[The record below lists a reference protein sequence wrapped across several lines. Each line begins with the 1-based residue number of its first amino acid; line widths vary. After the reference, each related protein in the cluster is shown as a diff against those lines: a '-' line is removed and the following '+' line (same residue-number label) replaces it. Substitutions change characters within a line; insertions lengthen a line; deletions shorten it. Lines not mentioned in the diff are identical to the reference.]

1 MANKKRKL
9 GEILIESGFVSDDQL
24 MNALALQ
31 KKSGKMIGQTL
42 IELGYI
48 SESQLMEAFLKKFSI
63 NYIDCSNL
71 TVKEEHLKLVKMDMA
86 VKKKILPTNVSGN
99 TLFLAMVN
107 PLDYSTIDEV
117 KFLSGRNI
125 TPLLT
130 TESSMM
136 KAIEKNYGYCS
147 MEKIW
152 NPLNEMHLDGD
163 MQFNLDKNLEISPPE
178 EKEETDLKI
187 DELYKIGE
195 EPPIVKLV
203 TLILINAVKSRATD
217 IHIEPRE
224 KYVNVR
230 YRIDGDLTTVLKIS
244 KNLQAA
250 VTSRIKIISTM
261 NITIRRLPQ
270 DGRST
275 VKYEG
280 RMIDLRVST
289 IPSSHGETI
298 VIRILDSAMGLIP
311 LSKLGM
317 PDNIIR
323 DLLEMLNKPQGMLF
337 VTGPT
342 GSGKTTTLYS
352 LLTQLSLESE
362 SVVTIEDPIEYELEN
377 IKQVPVNE
385 KIGFT
390 FAAALRSILRQDPD
404 VIMVGEV
411 RDSDTAQI
419 STKAALTGHL
429 VLSSVHTNDT
439 IATISRLRDLGI
451 EPYLLSSALNGILAQ
466 RLVKKICDKC
476 RVEFEIPAY
485 LYDNYPYLKKLN
497 IAIAY
502 KGKGCE
508 ECGFTGY
515 RGRVGIFE
523 FLRVDSDLRKAIPKY
538 NSDQELCNLA
548 RENGMKT
555 LIEDACEKVENGTTT
570 LKEVL
575 TKIHYYE

>member
-1 MANKKRKL
+1 MNKRKKL
-9 GEILIESGFVSDDQL
+9 GEILIEDSIVSEGQL
-24 MNALALQ
+24 MSALALQ

-48 SESQLMEAFLKKFSI
+48 TEAQLVEAFRKKFSI
-63 NYIDCSNL
+63 SYIDCDG
-71 TVKEEHLKLVKMDMA
+71 VVVPEKFLKLVSMTMA
-86 VKKKILPTNVSGN
+86 VKKKILPTDVSGN

-117 KFLSGRNI
+117 KFLTGKNI

-130 TESSMM
+130 TESSLM

-147 MEKIW
+147 IEKIW
-152 NPLNEMHLDGD
+152 KPLNDIHLDGE
-163 MQFNLDKNLEISPPE
+163 MQFNLDKSIEFHKME
-178 EKEETDLKI
+178 EE
-187 DELYKIGE
+187 DESALRADDLYKIGE

-203 TLILINAVKSRATD
+203 TLILVNAVKSRATD
-217 IHIEPRE
+217 IHIEPHE
-224 KYVNVR
+224 KYVSVR
-230 YRIDGDLTTVLKIS
+230 YRIDGDLSTVLKIS
-244 KNLQAA
+244 KTYQEAM
-250 VTSRIKIISTM
+250 TSRIKIISTM
-261 NITIRRLPQ
+261 NITIRRMPQ

-289 IPSSHGETI
+289 IPSAHGETI
-298 VIRILDSAMGLIP
+298 VIRILDSVKGLIP

-385 KIGFT
+385 KVGFT

-411 RDSDTAQI
+411 RDSETAQI

-451 EPYLLSSALNGILAQ
+451 EPYLISSALNAILAQ
-466 RLVKKICDKC
+466 RLVKKICENC
-476 RVEFEIPAY
+476 RVEFEIPQY
-485 LYDNYPYLKKLN
+485 LFENYPYLKKLK
-497 IAIAY
+497 IGISY

-508 ECGFTGY
+508 ACGFTGY
-515 RGRVGIFE
+515 KGRIGIFE
-523 FLRVDSDLRKAIPKY
+523 FLRVDGNLRRTIPLY
-538 NSDQELCNLA
+538 HSDQDLCIVA

-555 LIEDACEKVENGTTT
+555 LIEDACEKVEHGLTTIN
-570 LKEVL
+570 EVL

>member
-1 MANKKRKL
+1 MNKRKKL
-9 GEILIESGFVSDDQL
+9 GEILIEDSIVSEGQL
-24 MNALALQ
+24 MSALALQ

-48 SESQLMEAFLKKFSI
+48 TEAQLVEAFRKKFSI
-63 NYIDCSNL
+63 SYIDCDG
-71 TVKEEHLKLVKMDMA
+71 VVVPEKFLKLVSMTMA
-86 VKKKILPTNVSGN
+86 VKKKILPTDVSGN

-117 KFLSGRNI
+117 KFLTGKNI

-130 TESSMM
+130 TESSLM

-147 MEKIW
+147 IEKIW
-152 NPLNEMHLDGD
+152 KPLNDIHLDGE
-163 MQFNLDKNLEISPPE
+163 MQFNLDKSIEFHKME
-178 EKEETDLKI
+178 EE
-187 DELYKIGE
+187 DESALRADDLYKIGE

-203 TLILINAVKSRATD
+203 TLILVNAVKSRATD
-217 IHIEPRE
+217 IHIEPHG
-224 KYVNVR
+224 KYVSVR
-230 YRIDGDLTTVLKIS
+230 YRIDGDLSTVLKIS
-244 KNLQAA
+244 KTYQEAM
-250 VTSRIKIISTM
+250 TSRIKIISTM
-261 NITIRRLPQ
+261 NITIRRMPQ

-289 IPSSHGETI
+289 IPSAHGETI
-298 VIRILDSAMGLIP
+298 VIRILDSVKGLIP

-323 DLLEMLNKPQGMLF
+323 DLLEMLNKHQGMLF

-385 KIGFT
+385 KVGFT

-411 RDSDTAQI
+411 RDSETAQI

-451 EPYLLSSALNGILAQ
+451 EPYLISSALNAILAQ
-466 RLVKKICDKC
+466 RLVKKICENC
-476 RVEFEIPAY
+476 RVEFEIPQY
-485 LYDNYPYLKKLN
+485 LFENYPYLKKLK
-497 IAIAY
+497 IGISY

-508 ECGFTGY
+508 ACGFTGY
-515 RGRVGIFE
+515 KGRIGIFE
-523 FLRVDSDLRKAIPKY
+523 FLRVDGNLRRTIPLY
-538 NSDQELCNLA
+538 HSDQDLCIVA

-555 LIEDACEKVENGTTT
+555 LIEDACEKVEHGLTTIN
-570 LKEVL
+570 EVL

>member
-1 MANKKRKL
+1 MSKQRKKL
-9 GEILIESGFVSDDQL
+9 GEILIESGIVSENQL

-48 SESQLMEAFLKKFSI
+48 SDAQLADAFLKKFSI
-63 NYIDCSNL
+63 AYIDCSNL
-71 TVKEEHLKLVKMDMA
+71 TVKDAHLKLVSMTMA
-86 VKKKILPTNVSGN
+86 VKKKILPTDVSGN

-117 KFLSGRNI
+117 KFITGRNI

-130 TESSMM
+130 TESSLM

-152 NPLNEMHLDGD
+152 NPLSEIHLDGE
-163 MQFNLDKNLEISPPE
+163 MQFNLDKNYESGKFE
-178 EKEETDLKI
+178 EQDEDLKA
-187 DELYKIGE
+187 DDLYKIGE

-203 TLILINAVKSRATD
+203 TLILVNAVRSRATD
-217 IHIEPRE
+217 IHIEPHE
-224 KYVNVR
+224 KFVNVR
-230 YRIDGDLTTVLKIS
+230 YRIDGDLTSVLKIS

-261 NITIRRLPQ
+261 NITIRRMPQ

-275 VKYEG
+275 VKYDG

-289 IPSSHGETI
+289 IPSSYGETI
-298 VIRILDSAMGLIP
+298 VIRILDSVMGLIP
-311 LSKLGM
+311 LSRLGM

-362 SVVTIEDPIEYELEN
+362 SVVTIEDPIEYELKN
-377 IKQVPVNE
+377 ITQIPVNE

-390 FAAALRSILRQDPD
+390 FASALRSILRQDPD

-439 IATISRLRDLGI
+439 VATVSRLRDLGI
-451 EPYLLSSALNGILAQ
+451 EPYLISSALNAILAQ
-466 RLVKKICDKC
+466 RLVKKICENC
-476 RVEFEIPAY
+476 RVEFEIPQY

-497 IAIAY
+497 IGISY

-508 ECGFTGY
+508 ACGFTGY
-515 RGRVGIFE
+515 KGRVGVFE
-523 FLRVDSDLRKAIPKY
+523 FLRLDGNLRRAIPHY
-538 NSDQELCNLA
+538 HSDQELSILA

-555 LIEDACEKVENGTTT
+555 LIEDACEKVEQGVTTI
-570 LKEVL
+570 KEVL
-575 TKIHYYE
+575 TKIHYYD

>member
-1 MANKKRKL
+1 MNKRKKL
-9 GEILIESGFVSDDQL
+9 GEILIEDSIVSEGQL
-24 MNALALQ
+24 MSALALQ

-48 SESQLMEAFLKKFSI
+48 TEAQLVEAFRKKFSI
-63 NYIDCSNL
+63 SYIDCDG
-71 TVKEEHLKLVKMDMA
+71 VVVPEKFLKLVSMTMA
-86 VKKKILPTNVSGN
+86 VKKKILPTDVSGN

-117 KFLSGRNI
+117 KFLTGKNI

-130 TESSMM
+130 TESSLM

-147 MEKIW
+147 IEKIW
-152 NPLNEMHLDGD
+152 KPLNDIHLDGE
-163 MQFNLDKNLEISPPE
+163 MQFNLDKSIEFHKME
-178 EKEETDLKI
+178 EE
-187 DELYKIGE
+187 DESALRADDLYKIGE

-203 TLILINAVKSRATD
+203 TLILVNAVKSRATD
-217 IHIEPRE
+217 IHIEPHE
-224 KYVNVR
+224 KYVSVR
-230 YRIDGDLTTVLKIS
+230 YRIDGDLSTVLKIS
-244 KNLQAA
+244 KTYQEAM
-250 VTSRIKIISTM
+250 TSRIKIISTM
-261 NITIRRLPQ
+261 NITIRRMPQ

-289 IPSSHGETI
+289 IPSAHGETI
-298 VIRILDSAMGLIP
+298 VIRILDSVKGLIP

-411 RDSDTAQI
+411 RDSETAQI

-451 EPYLLSSALNGILAQ
+451 EPYLISSALNAILAQ
-466 RLVKKICDKC
+466 RLVKKICENC
-476 RVEFEIPAY
+476 RVEFEIPQY
-485 LYDNYPYLKKLN
+485 LFENYPYLKKLK
-497 IAIAY
+497 IGISY

-508 ECGFTGY
+508 ACGFTGY
-515 RGRVGIFE
+515 KGRIGIFE
-523 FLRVDSDLRKAIPKY
+523 FLRVDGNLRRTIPLY
-538 NSDQELCNLA
+538 RSDQDLCIVA

-555 LIEDACEKVENGTTT
+555 LIEDACEKVEHGLTTIN
-570 LKEVL
+570 EVL

>member
-1 MANKKRKL
+1 MSKQRKKL
-9 GEILIESGFVSDDQL
+9 GEILIESGIVSENQL

-48 SESQLMEAFLKKFSI
+48 SDAQLADAFLKKFSI
-63 NYIDCSNL
+63 AYIDCSNL
-71 TVKEEHLKLVKMDMA
+71 TVKDAHLKLVSMTMA
-86 VKKKILPTNVSGN
+86 VKKKILPTDVSGN

-117 KFLSGRNI
+117 KFITGRNI

-130 TESSMM
+130 TESSLM

-152 NPLNEMHLDGD
+152 NPLSEIHLDGE
-163 MQFNLDKNLEISPPE
+163 MQFNLDKNYESGKFE
-178 EKEETDLKI
+178 EQDEDLKA
-187 DELYKIGE
+187 DDLYKIGE

-203 TLILINAVKSRATD
+203 TLILVNAVRSRATD
-217 IHIEPRE
+217 IHIEPHE
-224 KYVNVR
+224 KFVNVR
-230 YRIDGDLTTVLKIS
+230 YRIDGDLTSVLKIS

-261 NITIRRLPQ
+261 NITIRRMPQ

-275 VKYEG
+275 VKYDG

-289 IPSSHGETI
+289 IPSSYGETI
-298 VIRILDSAMGLIP
+298 VIRILDSVMGLIP
-311 LSKLGM
+311 LSRLGM

-323 DLLEMLNKPQGMLF
+323 ELLEMLNKPQGMLF

-362 SVVTIEDPIEYELEN
+362 SVVTIEDPIEYELKN
-377 IKQVPVNE
+377 ITQIPVNE

-390 FAAALRSILRQDPD
+390 FASALRSILRQDPD

-439 IATISRLRDLGI
+439 VATVSRLRDLGI
-451 EPYLLSSALNGILAQ
+451 EPYLISSALNAILAQ
-466 RLVKKICDKC
+466 RLVKKICENC
-476 RVEFEIPAY
+476 RVEFEIPQY

-497 IAIAY
+497 IGISY

-508 ECGFTGY
+508 ACGFTGY
-515 RGRVGIFE
+515 KGRVGVFE
-523 FLRVDSDLRKAIPKY
+523 FLRLDGNLRRAIPHY
-538 NSDQELCNLA
+538 HSDQELSILA

-555 LIEDACEKVENGTTT
+555 LIEDACEKVEQGVTTI
-570 LKEVL
+570 KEVL
-575 TKIHYYE
+575 TKIHYYD

>member
-1 MANKKRKL
+1 MNKRKKL
-9 GEILIESGFVSDDQL
+9 GEILIEDSIVSEGQL
-24 MNALALQ
+24 MSALALQ

-48 SESQLMEAFLKKFSI
+48 TEAQLVEAFRKKFSI
-63 NYIDCSNL
+63 SYIDCDG
-71 TVKEEHLKLVKMDMA
+71 VVVPEKFLKLVSMTMA
-86 VKKKILPTNVSGN
+86 VKKKILPTDVSGN

-117 KFLSGRNI
+117 KFLTGKNI

-130 TESSMM
+130 TESSLM

-147 MEKIW
+147 IEKIW
-152 NPLNEMHLDGD
+152 KPLNDIHLDGE
-163 MQFNLDKNLEISPPE
+163 MQFNLDKSIEFHKME
-178 EKEETDLKI
+178 EE
-187 DELYKIGE
+187 DESALRADDLYKIGE

-203 TLILINAVKSRATD
+203 TLILVNAVKSRATD
-217 IHIEPRE
+217 IHIEPHE
-224 KYVNVR
+224 KYVSVR
-230 YRIDGDLTTVLKIS
+230 YRIDGDLSTVLKIS
-244 KNLQAA
+244 KTYQEAM
-250 VTSRIKIISTM
+250 TSRIKIISTM
-261 NITIRRLPQ
+261 NITIRRMPQ

-289 IPSSHGETI
+289 IPSAHGETI
-298 VIRILDSAMGLIP
+298 VIRILDSVKGLIP

-323 DLLEMLNKPQGMLF
+323 DLLEMLNKHQGMLF

-411 RDSDTAQI
+411 RDSETAQI

-439 IATISRLRDLGI
+439 VATISRLRDLGI
-451 EPYLLSSALNGILAQ
+451 EPYLISSALNAILAQ
-466 RLVKKICDKC
+466 RLVKKICENC
-476 RVEFEIPAY
+476 RVEFEIPQY
-485 LYDNYPYLKKLN
+485 LFENYPYLKKLK
-497 IAIAY
+497 IGISY

-508 ECGFTGY
+508 ACGFTGY
-515 RGRVGIFE
+515 KGRIGIFE
-523 FLRVDSDLRKAIPKY
+523 FLRVDGNLRRTIPLY
-538 NSDQELCNLA
+538 RSDQDLCIVA

-555 LIEDACEKVENGTTT
+555 LIEEACEKVEHGLTTIN
-570 LKEVL
+570 EVL

>member
-1 MANKKRKL
+1 MIRKKI
-9 GEILIESGFVSDDQL
+9 GEIFIENGIISENQL
-24 MNALALQ
+24 TNALALQ

-48 SESQLMEAFLKKFSI
+48 SESQLTEAFLKKFSI
-63 NYIDCSNL
+63 SYIDCDNL
-71 TVKEEHLKLVKMDMA
+71 AIPEDLLKMVSMAMA
-86 VKKKILPTNVSGN
+86 VKKKVLPTKVSGN

-117 KFLSGRNI
+117 KFITGHNV

-130 TESSMM
+130 TESSLM
-136 KAIEKNYGYCS
+136 KAIEKHYGYRS
-147 MEKIW
+147 MENLW
-152 NPLNEMHLDGD
+152 NPLTEMQLDGE
-163 MQFNLDKNLEISPPE
+163 MQFNLDRDFESVKFNEGE
-178 EKEETDLKI
+178 EELQAD
-187 DELYKIGE
+187 DLYKIGE

-217 IHIEPRE
+217 IHIEPNE
-224 KYVNVR
+224 KFVNVR
-230 YRIDGDLTTVLKIS
+230 YRIDGDLTSVLKIS

-261 NITIRRLPQ
+261 NITIRRMPQ

-275 VKYEG
+275 VKYNG
-280 RMIDLRVST
+280 RMIDLRVSA
-289 IPSSHGETI
+289 IPSAYGETI
-298 VIRILDSAMGLIP
+298 VIRILDSVMGLIP

-317 PDNIIR
+317 PDPIIR
-323 DLLEMLNKPQGMLF
+323 ELLEMLNRPQGMLF
-337 VTGPT
+337 ITGPT

-362 SVVTIEDPIEYELEN
+362 SVVTIEDPIEYDLKN
-377 IKQVPVNE
+377 ITQIPVNE

-390 FAAALRSILRQDPD
+390 FGSALRSILRQDPD

-419 STKAALTGHL
+419 ATKAALTGHL
-429 VLSSVHTNDT
+429 VLSSIHTNDT

-451 EPYLLSSALNGILAQ
+451 EPYLISSALNAILAQ
-466 RLVKKICDKC
+466 RLVKKICENC
-476 RVEFEIPAY
+476 RVEYDIPPYLFE
-485 LYDNYPYLKKLN
+485 NYPYLKTLN
-497 IAIAY
+497 IKTSH

-508 ECGFTGY
+508 ACGFTGY
-515 RGRVGIFE
+515 KGRIGIFE
-523 FLRVDSDLRKAIPKY
+523 FLRVNSSMRKAIPDY
-538 NSDQELCNLA
+538 TSDQELCNMA

-555 LIEDACEKVENGTTT
+555 LIEDACEKIESGITTIE
-570 LKEVL
+570 EVL
-575 TKIHYYE
+575 TKIHYYD

>member
-9 GEILIESGFVSDDQL
+9 GELLIESGFVSDEQL

-48 SESQLMEAFLKKFSI
+48 SDSQLMEAFLKKFSI
-63 NYIDCSNL
+63 NYIDCSDL
-71 TVKEEHLKLVKMDMA
+71 TVKEEYLKLLNMDMA

-117 KFLSGRNI
+117 KFITGRNI
-125 TPLLT
+125 TPLLA
-130 TESSMM
+130 TESSIM

-152 NPLNEMHLDGD
+152 NPLNEMHLDAD
-163 MQFNLDKNLEISPPE
+163 MQFNLDKNIEFNKPE
-178 EKEETDLKI
+178 DKEETDIKI

-250 VTSRIKIISTM
+250 ITSRIKIISTM

-275 VKYEG
+275 VRYEG

-298 VIRILDSAMGLIP
+298 VIRILDSVMGLIP

-323 DLLEMLNKPQGMLF
+323 ELLEMLNKPQGMLF

-390 FAAALRSILRQDPD
+390 FSAALRSILRQDPD
-404 VIMVGEV
+404 VVMVGEV

-451 EPYLLSSALNGILAQ
+451 EPYLISSALNAILAQ

-476 RVEFEIPAY
+476 RVEFEIPQY
-485 LYDNYPYLKKLN
+485 LYENYPYLKKLN
-497 IAIAY
+497 IGISY

-515 RGRVGIFE
+515 KGRVGVFE
-523 FLRVDSDLRKAIPKY
+523 FLRIDSSLRKAIPKY
-538 NSDQELCNLA
+538 NSDQDLCNLA

>member
-1 MANKKRKL
+1 MNKRKKL
-9 GEILIESGFVSDDQL
+9 GEILIEDSIVSEGQL
-24 MNALALQ
+24 MSALALQ

-48 SESQLMEAFLKKFSI
+48 TEAQLVEAFRKKFSI
-63 NYIDCSNL
+63 SYIDCDG
-71 TVKEEHLKLVKMDMA
+71 VVVPEKFLKLVSMTMA
-86 VKKKILPTNVSGN
+86 VKKKILPTDVSGN

-117 KFLSGRNI
+117 KFLTGKNI

-130 TESSMM
+130 TESSLM

-147 MEKIW
+147 IEKIW
-152 NPLNEMHLDGD
+152 KPLNDIHLDGE
-163 MQFNLDKNLEISPPE
+163 MQFNLDKSIEFHKME
-178 EKEETDLKI
+178 EE
-187 DELYKIGE
+187 DESALRADDLYKIGE

-203 TLILINAVKSRATD
+203 TLILVNAVKSRATD
-217 IHIEPRE
+217 IHIEPHG
-224 KYVNVR
+224 KYVSVR
-230 YRIDGDLTTVLKIS
+230 YRIDGDLSTVLKIS
-244 KNLQAA
+244 KTYQEAM
-250 VTSRIKIISTM
+250 TSRIKIISTM
-261 NITIRRLPQ
+261 NITIRRMPQ

-289 IPSSHGETI
+289 IPSAHGETI
-298 VIRILDSAMGLIP
+298 VIRILDSVKGLIP

-385 KIGFT
+385 KVGFT

-411 RDSDTAQI
+411 RDSETAQI

-451 EPYLLSSALNGILAQ
+451 EPYLISSALNAILAQ
-466 RLVKKICDKC
+466 RLVKKICENC
-476 RVEFEIPAY
+476 RVEFEIPQY
-485 LYDNYPYLKKLN
+485 LFENYPYLKKLK
-497 IAIAY
+497 IGISY

-508 ECGFTGY
+508 ACGFTGY
-515 RGRVGIFE
+515 KGRIGIFE
-523 FLRVDSDLRKAIPKY
+523 FLRVDGNLRRTIPLY
-538 NSDQELCNLA
+538 RSDQDLCIVA

-555 LIEDACEKVENGTTT
+555 LIEDACEKVEHGLTTIN
-570 LKEVL
+570 EVL

>member
-1 MANKKRKL
+1 MNKRKKL
-9 GEILIESGFVSDDQL
+9 GEILIEDSIVSEGQL
-24 MNALALQ
+24 MSALALQ

-48 SESQLMEAFLKKFSI
+48 TEAQLVEAFRKKFSI
-63 NYIDCSNL
+63 SYIDCDG
-71 TVKEEHLKLVKMDMA
+71 VVVPEKFLKLVSMAMA
-86 VKKKILPTNVSGN
+86 VKKKILPTDVSGN

-117 KFLSGRNI
+117 KFLTGKNI

-130 TESSMM
+130 TESSLM

-147 MEKIW
+147 IEKIW
-152 NPLNEMHLDGD
+152 KPLNDIHLDGE
-163 MQFNLDKNLEISPPE
+163 MQFNLDKSIEFHKME
-178 EKEETDLKI
+178 EE
-187 DELYKIGE
+187 DESALRADDLYKIGE

-203 TLILINAVKSRATD
+203 TLILVNAVKSRATD
-217 IHIEPRE
+217 IHIEPHE
-224 KYVNVR
+224 KYVSVR
-230 YRIDGDLTTVLKIS
+230 YRIDGDLSTVLKIS
-244 KNLQAA
+244 KTYQEAM
-250 VTSRIKIISTM
+250 TSRIKIISTM
-261 NITIRRLPQ
+261 NITIRRMPQ

-289 IPSSHGETI
+289 IPSAHGETI
-298 VIRILDSAMGLIP
+298 VIRILDSVKGLIP

-385 KIGFT
+385 KVGFT

-411 RDSDTAQI
+411 RDSETAQI

-451 EPYLLSSALNGILAQ
+451 EPYLISSALNAILAQ
-466 RLVKKICDKC
+466 RLVKKICENC
-476 RVEFEIPAY
+476 RVEFEIPQY
-485 LYDNYPYLKKLN
+485 LFENYPYLKKLK
-497 IAIAY
+497 IGISY

-508 ECGFTGY
+508 ACGFTGY
-515 RGRVGIFE
+515 KGRIGIFE
-523 FLRVDSDLRKAIPKY
+523 FLRVDGNLRRTIPLY
-538 NSDQELCNLA
+538 HSDQDLCIVA

-555 LIEDACEKVENGTTT
+555 LIEDACEKVEHGLTTIN
-570 LKEVL
+570 EVL

>member
-1 MANKKRKL
+1 MNKRKKL
-9 GEILIESGFVSDDQL
+9 GEILIEDSIVSEGQL
-24 MNALALQ
+24 MSALALQ

-48 SESQLMEAFLKKFSI
+48 TEAQLVEAFRKKFSI
-63 NYIDCSNL
+63 SYIDCDG
-71 TVKEEHLKLVKMDMA
+71 VVVPEKFLKLVSMTMA
-86 VKKKILPTNVSGN
+86 VKKKILPTDVSGN

-117 KFLSGRNI
+117 KFLTGKNI

-130 TESSMM
+130 TESSLM

-147 MEKIW
+147 IEKIW
-152 NPLNEMHLDGD
+152 KPLNDIHLDGE
-163 MQFNLDKNLEISPPE
+163 MQFNLDKSIEFHKME
-178 EKEETDLKI
+178 EE
-187 DELYKIGE
+187 DESALRADDLYKIGE

-203 TLILINAVKSRATD
+203 TLILVNAVKSRATD
-217 IHIEPRE
+217 IHIEPHE
-224 KYVNVR
+224 KYVSVR
-230 YRIDGDLTTVLKIS
+230 YRIDGDLSTVLKIS
-244 KNLQAA
+244 KTYQEAM
-250 VTSRIKIISTM
+250 TSRIKIISTM
-261 NITIRRLPQ
+261 NITIRRMPQ

-289 IPSSHGETI
+289 IPSAHGETI
-298 VIRILDSAMGLIP
+298 VIRILDSVKGLIP

-323 DLLEMLNKPQGMLF
+323 YLLEMLNKPQGMLF

-385 KIGFT
+385 KVGFT

-411 RDSDTAQI
+411 RDSETAQI

-451 EPYLLSSALNGILAQ
+451 EPYLISSALNAILAQ
-466 RLVKKICDKC
+466 RLVKKICENC
-476 RVEFEIPAY
+476 RVEFEIPQY
-485 LYDNYPYLKKLN
+485 LFENYPYLKKLK
-497 IAIAY
+497 IGISY

-508 ECGFTGY
+508 ACGFTGY
-515 RGRVGIFE
+515 KGRIGIFE
-523 FLRVDSDLRKAIPKY
+523 FLRVDGNLRRTIPLY
-538 NSDQELCNLA
+538 HSDQDLCIVA

-555 LIEDACEKVENGTTT
+555 LIEDACEKVEHGLTTIN
-570 LKEVL
+570 EVL

>member
-1 MANKKRKL
+1 MNKRKKL
-9 GEILIESGFVSDDQL
+9 GEILIEDSIVSEGQL
-24 MNALALQ
+24 MSALALQ

-48 SESQLMEAFLKKFSI
+48 TEAQLVEAFRKKFSI
-63 NYIDCSNL
+63 SYIDCDG
-71 TVKEEHLKLVKMDMA
+71 VVVPEKFLKLVSMAMA
-86 VKKKILPTNVSGN
+86 VKKKILPTDVSGN

-117 KFLSGRNI
+117 KFLTGKNI

-130 TESSMM
+130 TESSLM

-147 MEKIW
+147 IEKIW
-152 NPLNEMHLDGD
+152 KPLNDIHLDGE
-163 MQFNLDKNLEISPPE
+163 MQFNLDKSIEFHKME
-178 EKEETDLKI
+178 EE
-187 DELYKIGE
+187 DESALRADDLYKIGE

-203 TLILINAVKSRATD
+203 TLILVNAVKSRATD
-217 IHIEPRE
+217 IHIEPHE
-224 KYVNVR
+224 KYVSVR
-230 YRIDGDLTTVLKIS
+230 YRIDGDLSTVLKIS
-244 KNLQAA
+244 KTYQEAM
-250 VTSRIKIISTM
+250 TSRIKIISTM
-261 NITIRRLPQ
+261 NITIRRMPQ

-289 IPSSHGETI
+289 IPSAHGETI
-298 VIRILDSAMGLIP
+298 VIRILDSVKGLIP

-323 DLLEMLNKPQGMLF
+323 YLLEMLNKPQGMLF

-385 KIGFT
+385 KVGFT

-411 RDSDTAQI
+411 RDSETAQI

-451 EPYLLSSALNGILAQ
+451 EPYLISSALNAILAQ
-466 RLVKKICDKC
+466 RLVKKICENC
-476 RVEFEIPAY
+476 RVEFEIPQY
-485 LYDNYPYLKKLN
+485 LFENYPYLKKLK
-497 IAIAY
+497 IGISY

-508 ECGFTGY
+508 ACGFTGY
-515 RGRVGIFE
+515 KGRIGIFE
-523 FLRVDSDLRKAIPKY
+523 FLRVDGNLRRTIPLY
-538 NSDQELCNLA
+538 HSDQDLCIVA

-555 LIEDACEKVENGTTT
+555 LIEDACEKVEHGLTTIN
-570 LKEVL
+570 EVL

>member
-1 MANKKRKL
+1 MSSKRKKL
-9 GEILIESGFVSDDQL
+9 GEILIEDGTVSENQL
-24 MNALALQ
+24 INALALQ

-48 SESQLMEAFLKKFSI
+48 SEAQLTDAFLKKFSI
-63 NYIDCSNL
+63 PYIDCSNL
-71 TVKEEHLKLVKMDMA
+71 IVKEAHLKMVSMAMA
-86 VKKKILPTNVSGN
+86 VKKKIIPTNVSGN
-99 TLFLAMVN
+99 TLSLAMVN
-107 PLDYSTIDEV
+107 PLDYSTIDDV
-117 KFLSGRNI
+117 KFITGRNV

-130 TESSMM
+130 TESSLM

-152 NPLNEMHLDGD
+152 TPLNEIHSEGE
-163 MQFNLDKNLEISPPE
+163 MQFNLDKNIEFNITE
-178 EKEETDLKI
+178 EKDDDDIKA
-187 DELYKIGE
+187 DDLYKIGE

-203 TLILINAVKSRATD
+203 SLILINAVKSRATD
-217 IHIEPRE
+217 IHIEPNE
-224 KYVNVR
+224 KFVNVR
-230 YRIDGDLTTVLKIS
+230 YRIDGDMASVLKIS

-275 VKYEG
+275 VKYEN

-289 IPSSHGETI
+289 MPSSYGETI
-298 VIRILDSAMGLIP
+298 VIRILDSVMGLIP

-352 LLTQLSLESE
+352 LLTQLSLETE
-362 SVVTIEDPIEYELEN
+362 SVVTIEDPIEYELKN
-377 IKQVPVNE
+377 ITQVPVNE

-390 FAAALRSILRQDPD
+390 FSAALRSILRQDPD

-451 EPYLLSSALNGILAQ
+451 EPYLISSALNAILAQ
-466 RLVKKICDKC
+466 RLVKKICENC
-476 RVEFEIPAY
+476 RVEFEIPQY
-485 LYDNYPYLKKLN
+485 LYENYPYLKKFNLG
-497 IAIAY
+497 ISY

-508 ECGFTGY
+508 ACGFTGY
-515 RGRVGIFE
+515 KGRVGIFE
-523 FLRVDSDLRKAIPKY
+523 FLRLDSNLRKAIPSY
-538 NSDQELCNLA
+538 NSDQELISIA
-548 RENGMKT
+548 RENGMKS
-555 LIEDACEKVENGTTT
+555 LIEDACEKVENGITTI
-570 LKEVL
+570 KEIL
-575 TKIHYYE
+575 TKIHYYD

>member
-1 MANKKRKL
+1 DS
-9 GEILIESGFVSDDQL
+9 IVSEGQL
-24 MNALALQ
+24 MSALALQ

-48 SESQLMEAFLKKFSI
+48 TEAQLVEAFRKKFSI
-63 NYIDCSNL
+63 SYIDCDG
-71 TVKEEHLKLVKMDMA
+71 VVVPEKFLKLVSMTMA
-86 VKKKILPTNVSGN
+86 VKKKILPTDVSGN

-117 KFLSGRNI
+117 KFLTGKNI

-130 TESSMM
+130 TESSLM

-147 MEKIW
+147 IEKIW
-152 NPLNEMHLDGD
+152 KPLNDIHLDGE
-163 MQFNLDKNLEISPPE
+163 MQFNLDKSIEFHKME
-178 EKEETDLKI
+178 EE
-187 DELYKIGE
+187 DESALRADDLYKIGE

-203 TLILINAVKSRATD
+203 TLILVNAVKSRATD
-217 IHIEPRE
+217 IHIEPHE
-224 KYVNVR
+224 KYVSVR
-230 YRIDGDLTTVLKIS
+230 YRIDGDLSTVLKIS
-244 KNLQAA
+244 KTYQEAM
-250 VTSRIKIISTM
+250 TSRIKIISTM
-261 NITIRRLPQ
+261 NITIRRMPQ

-289 IPSSHGETI
+289 IPSAHGETI
-298 VIRILDSAMGLIP
+298 VIRILDSVKGLIP

-385 KIGFT
+385 KVGFT

-411 RDSDTAQI
+411 RDSETAQI

-451 EPYLLSSALNGILAQ
+451 EPYLISSALNAILAQ
-466 RLVKKICDKC
+466 RLVKKICENC
-476 RVEFEIPAY
+476 RVEFEIPQY
-485 LYDNYPYLKKLN
+485 LFENYPYLKKLK
-497 IAIAY
+497 IGISY

-508 ECGFTGY
+508 ACGFTGY
-515 RGRVGIFE
+515 KGRIGIFE
-523 FLRVDSDLRKAIPKY
+523 FLRVDGNLRRTIPLY
-538 NSDQELCNLA
+538 HSDQDLCIVA

-555 LIEDACEKVENGTTT
+555 LIEDACEKVEHGLTTIN
-570 LKEVL
+570 EVL

>member
-1 MANKKRKL
+1 MNKRKKL
-9 GEILIESGFVSDDQL
+9 GEILIEDSIVSEGQL
-24 MNALALQ
+24 MSALALQ

-48 SESQLMEAFLKKFSI
+48 TEAQLVEAFRKKFSI
-63 NYIDCSNL
+63 SYIDCDG
-71 TVKEEHLKLVKMDMA
+71 VVVPEKFLKLVSMAMA
-86 VKKKILPTNVSGN
+86 VKKKILPTDVSGN

-117 KFLSGRNI
+117 KFLTGKNI

-130 TESSMM
+130 TESSLM

-147 MEKIW
+147 IEKIW
-152 NPLNEMHLDGD
+152 KPLNDIHLDGE
-163 MQFNLDKNLEISPPE
+163 MQFNLDKSIEFHKME
-178 EKEETDLKI
+178 EE
-187 DELYKIGE
+187 DESALRADDLYKIGE

-203 TLILINAVKSRATD
+203 TLILVNAVKSRATD
-217 IHIEPRE
+217 IHIEPHG
-224 KYVNVR
+224 KYVSVR
-230 YRIDGDLTTVLKIS
+230 YRIDGDLSTVLKIS
-244 KNLQAA
+244 KTYQEAM
-250 VTSRIKIISTM
+250 TSRIKIISTM
-261 NITIRRLPQ
+261 NITIRRMPQ

-289 IPSSHGETI
+289 IPSAHGETI
-298 VIRILDSAMGLIP
+298 VIRILDSVKGLIP

-385 KIGFT
+385 KVGFT

-411 RDSDTAQI
+411 RDSETAQI

-451 EPYLLSSALNGILAQ
+451 EPYLISSALNAILAQ
-466 RLVKKICDKC
+466 RLVKKICENC
-476 RVEFEIPAY
+476 RVEFEIPQY
-485 LYDNYPYLKKLN
+485 LFENYPYLKKLK
-497 IAIAY
+497 IGISY

-508 ECGFTGY
+508 ACGFTGY
-515 RGRVGIFE
+515 KGRIGIFE
-523 FLRVDSDLRKAIPKY
+523 FLRVDGNLRRTIPLY
-538 NSDQELCNLA
+538 HSDQDLCIVA

-555 LIEDACEKVENGTTT
+555 LIEDACEKVEHGLTTIN
-570 LKEVL
+570 EVL

>member
-1 MANKKRKL
+1 MNKRKKL
-9 GEILIESGFVSDDQL
+9 GEILIEDSIVSEGQL
-24 MNALALQ
+24 MSALALQ

-48 SESQLMEAFLKKFSI
+48 TEAQLVEAFRKKFSI
-63 NYIDCSNL
+63 SYIDCDG
-71 TVKEEHLKLVKMDMA
+71 VVVPEKFLKLVSMTMA
-86 VKKKILPTNVSGN
+86 VKKKILPTDVSGN

-117 KFLSGRNI
+117 KFLTGKNI

-130 TESSMM
+130 TESSLM

-147 MEKIW
+147 IEKIW
-152 NPLNEMHLDGD
+152 KPLNDIHLDGE
-163 MQFNLDKNLEISPPE
+163 MQFNLDKSIEFHKME
-178 EKEETDLKI
+178 EE
-187 DELYKIGE
+187 DESALRADDLYKIGE

-203 TLILINAVKSRATD
+203 TLILVNAVKSRATD
-217 IHIEPRE
+217 IHIEPHE
-224 KYVNVR
+224 KYVSVR
-230 YRIDGDLTTVLKIS
+230 YRIDGDLSTVLKIS
-244 KNLQAA
+244 KTYQEAM
-250 VTSRIKIISTM
+250 TSRIKIISTM
-261 NITIRRLPQ
+261 NITIRRMPQ

-289 IPSSHGETI
+289 IPSAHGETI
-298 VIRILDSAMGLIP
+298 VIRILDSVKGLIP

-411 RDSDTAQI
+411 RDSETAQI

-451 EPYLLSSALNGILAQ
+451 EPYLISSALNAILAQ
-466 RLVKKICDKC
+466 RLVKKICENC
-476 RVEFEIPAY
+476 RVEFEIPQY
-485 LYDNYPYLKKLN
+485 LFENYPYLKKLK
-497 IAIAY
+497 IGISY

-508 ECGFTGY
+508 ACGFTGY
-515 RGRVGIFE
+515 KGRIGIFE
-523 FLRVDSDLRKAIPKY
+523 FLRVDGNLRRTIPLY
-538 NSDQELCNLA
+538 HSDQDLCIVA

-555 LIEDACEKVENGTTT
+555 LIEDACEKVEHGLTTIN
-570 LKEVL
+570 EVL

>member
-1 MANKKRKL
+1 
-9 GEILIESGFVSDDQL
+9 
-24 MNALALQ
+24 
-31 KKSGKMIGQTL
+31 
-42 IELGYI
+42 
-48 SESQLMEAFLKKFSI
+48 
-63 NYIDCSNL
+63 
-71 TVKEEHLKLVKMDMA
+71 
-86 VKKKILPTNVSGN
+86 
-99 TLFLAMVN
+99 
-107 PLDYSTIDEV
+107 
-117 KFLSGRNI
+117 
-125 TPLLT
+125 
-130 TESSMM
+130 
-136 KAIEKNYGYCS
+136 
-147 MEKIW
+147 
-152 NPLNEMHLDGD
+152 
-163 MQFNLDKNLEISPPE
+163 
-178 EKEETDLKI
+178 
-187 DELYKIGE
+187 
-195 EPPIVKLV
+195 
-203 TLILINAVKSRATD
+203 
-217 IHIEPRE
+217 
-224 KYVNVR
+224 
-230 YRIDGDLTTVLKIS
+230 
-244 KNLQAA
+244 
-250 VTSRIKIISTM
+250 M

-298 VIRILDSAMGLIP
+298 VIRILDSVMGLIP

-323 DLLEMLNKPQGMLF
+323 ELLNKPQGMLF

-404 VIMVGEV
+404 VVMVGEV

-429 VLSSVHTNDT
+429 
-439 IATISRLRDLGI
+439 GI
-451 EPYLLSSALNGILAQ
+451 EPYLISSALNAILAQ
-466 RLVKKICDKC
+466 RLVKKICEKC
-476 RVEFEIPAY
+476 RVEFEIPPY
-485 LYDNYPYLKKLN
+485 LYENYPYLKKLN
-497 IAIAY
+497 IGIAY

-515 RGRVGIFE
+515 RGRIGIFE

-538 NSDQELCNLA
+538 NSDQDLCNLA

-555 LIEDACEKVENGTTT
+555 LIEDACEKVENGITT

>member
-1 MANKKRKL
+1 M
-9 GEILIESGFVSDDQL
+9 I
-24 MNALALQ
+24 NALALQ

-48 SESQLMEAFLKKFSI
+48 SEEQLTDAFLKKFSI
-63 NYIDCSNL
+63 PYIDCSDL
-71 TVKEEHLKLVKMDMA
+71 IVKEEHLKMVSMAMA
-86 VKKKILPTNVSGN
+86 VKKKIIPTNVSGN

-117 KFLSGRNI
+117 KFITGRNI

-130 TESSMM
+130 TESSIM

-152 NPLNEMHLDGD
+152 NPLNEIHVEGE
-163 MQFNLDKNLEISPPE
+163 MQFNLDKNIEFN
-178 EKEETDLKI
+178 KA
-187 DELYKIGE
+187 DEQDDENIKADDLYKIGE

-217 IHIEPRE
+217 IHIEPQE
-224 KYVNVR
+224 KFVNVR
-230 YRIDGDLTTVLKIS
+230 YRIDGDMMSVLKIS
-244 KNLQAA
+244 KHLQAA

-289 IPSSHGETI
+289 MPSSYGETI
-298 VIRILDSAMGLIP
+298 VIRILDSVMGLIP

-362 SVVTIEDPIEYELEN
+362 SVVTIEDPIEYELKN
-377 IKQVPVNE
+377 ITQVPVNE

-390 FAAALRSILRQDPD
+390 FSAALRSILRQDPD

-419 STKAALTGHL
+419 ATKAALTGHL

-451 EPYLLSSALNGILAQ
+451 EPYLISSALNAILAQ
-466 RLVKKICDKC
+466 RLVKKICENC
-476 RVEFEIPAY
+476 RVEFEIPQY
-485 LYDNYPYLKKLN
+485 LYENYPYLKKLN
-497 IAIAY
+497 LGISY

-508 ECGFTGY
+508 ACGFTGY
-515 RGRVGIFE
+515 KGRVGVFE
-523 FLRVDSDLRKAIPKY
+523 FLRLDSNLRRAIPSY
-538 NSDQELCNLA
+538 NSDQELCSIA
-548 RENGMKT
+548 RENGMKS
-555 LIEDACEKVENGTTT
+555 LIEDACEKVENGITTI
-570 LKEVL
+570 KEVL
-575 TKIHYYE
+575 TKIHYYD

>member
-1 MANKKRKL
+1 MNKRKKL
-9 GEILIESGFVSDDQL
+9 GEILIEDSIVSEGQL
-24 MNALALQ
+24 MSALALQ

-48 SESQLMEAFLKKFSI
+48 TEAQLVEAFRKKFSI
-63 NYIDCSNL
+63 SYIDCDG
-71 TVKEEHLKLVKMDMA
+71 VVVPEKFLKLVSMAMA
-86 VKKKILPTNVSGN
+86 VKKKILPTDVSGN

-117 KFLSGRNI
+117 KFLTGKNI

-130 TESSMM
+130 TESSLM

-147 MEKIW
+147 IEKIW
-152 NPLNEMHLDGD
+152 KPLNDIHLDGE
-163 MQFNLDKNLEISPPE
+163 MQFNLDKSIEFHKME
-178 EKEETDLKI
+178 EE
-187 DELYKIGE
+187 DESALRADDLYKIGE

-203 TLILINAVKSRATD
+203 TLILVNAVKSRATD
-217 IHIEPRE
+217 IHIEPHG
-224 KYVNVR
+224 KYVSVR
-230 YRIDGDLTTVLKIS
+230 YRIDGDLSTVLKIS
-244 KNLQAA
+244 KTYQEAM
-250 VTSRIKIISTM
+250 TSRIKIISTM
-261 NITIRRLPQ
+261 NITIRRMPQ

-289 IPSSHGETI
+289 IPSAHGETI
-298 VIRILDSAMGLIP
+298 VIRILDSVKGLIP

-323 DLLEMLNKPQGMLF
+323 YLLEMLNKPQGMLF

-385 KIGFT
+385 KVGFT

-411 RDSDTAQI
+411 RDSETAQI

-451 EPYLLSSALNGILAQ
+451 EPYLISSALNAILAQ
-466 RLVKKICDKC
+466 RLVKKICENC
-476 RVEFEIPAY
+476 RVEFEIPQY
-485 LYDNYPYLKKLN
+485 LFENYPYLKKLK
-497 IAIAY
+497 IGISY

-508 ECGFTGY
+508 ACGFTGY
-515 RGRVGIFE
+515 KGRIGIFE
-523 FLRVDSDLRKAIPKY
+523 FLRVDGNLRRTIPLY
-538 NSDQELCNLA
+538 HSDQDLCIVA

-555 LIEDACEKVENGTTT
+555 LIEDACEKVEHGLTTIN
-570 LKEVL
+570 EVL

>member
-1 MANKKRKL
+1 M
-9 GEILIESGFVSDDQL
+9 S
-24 MNALALQ
+24 ALALQ

-48 SESQLMEAFLKKFSI
+48 TEAQLVEAFRKKFSI
-63 NYIDCSNL
+63 SYIDCDG
-71 TVKEEHLKLVKMDMA
+71 VVVPEKFLKLVSMTMA
-86 VKKKILPTNVSGN
+86 VKKKILPTDVSGN

-117 KFLSGRNI
+117 KFLTGKNI

-130 TESSMM
+130 TESSLM

-147 MEKIW
+147 IEKIW
-152 NPLNEMHLDGD
+152 KPLNDIHLDGE
-163 MQFNLDKNLEISPPE
+163 MQFNLDKSIEFHKME
-178 EKEETDLKI
+178 EE
-187 DELYKIGE
+187 DESALRADDLYKIGE

-203 TLILINAVKSRATD
+203 TLILVNAVKSRATD
-217 IHIEPRE
+217 IHIEPHE
-224 KYVNVR
+224 KYVSVR
-230 YRIDGDLTTVLKIS
+230 YRIDGDLSTVLKIS
-244 KNLQAA
+244 KTYQEAM
-250 VTSRIKIISTM
+250 TSRIKIISTM
-261 NITIRRLPQ
+261 NITIRRMPQ

-289 IPSSHGETI
+289 IPSAHGETI
-298 VIRILDSAMGLIP
+298 VIRILDSVKGLIP

-385 KIGFT
+385 KVGFT

-411 RDSDTAQI
+411 RDSETAQI

-451 EPYLLSSALNGILAQ
+451 EPYLISSALNAILAQ
-466 RLVKKICDKC
+466 RLVKKICENC
-476 RVEFEIPAY
+476 RVEFEIPQY
-485 LYDNYPYLKKLN
+485 LFENYPYLKKLK
-497 IAIAY
+497 IGISY

-508 ECGFTGY
+508 ACGFTGY
-515 RGRVGIFE
+515 KGRIGIFE
-523 FLRVDSDLRKAIPKY
+523 FLRVDGNLRRTIPLY
-538 NSDQELCNLA
+538 RSDQDLCIVA

-555 LIEDACEKVENGTTT
+555 LIEDACEKVEHGLTTIN
-570 LKEVL
+570 EVL

>member
-1 MANKKRKL
+1 MNKRKKL
-9 GEILIESGFVSDDQL
+9 GEILIEDSIVSEGQL
-24 MNALALQ
+24 MSALALQ

-48 SESQLMEAFLKKFSI
+48 TEAQLVEAFRKKFSI
-63 NYIDCSNL
+63 SYIDCDG
-71 TVKEEHLKLVKMDMA
+71 VVVPEKFLKLVSMTMA
-86 VKKKILPTNVSGN
+86 VKKKILPTDVSGN

-117 KFLSGRNI
+117 KFLTGKNI

-130 TESSMM
+130 TESSLM

-147 MEKIW
+147 IEKIW
-152 NPLNEMHLDGD
+152 KPLNDIHLDGE
-163 MQFNLDKNLEISPPE
+163 MQFNLDKSIEFHKME
-178 EKEETDLKI
+178 EE
-187 DELYKIGE
+187 DESALRADDLYKIGE

-203 TLILINAVKSRATD
+203 TLILVNAVKSRATD
-217 IHIEPRE
+217 IHIEPHE
-224 KYVNVR
+224 KYVSVR
-230 YRIDGDLTTVLKIS
+230 YRIDGDLSTVLKIS
-244 KNLQAA
+244 KTYQEAM
-250 VTSRIKIISTM
+250 TSRIKIISTM
-261 NITIRRLPQ
+261 NITIRRMPQ

-289 IPSSHGETI
+289 IPSAHGETI
-298 VIRILDSAMGLIP
+298 VIRILDSVKGLIP

-362 SVVTIEDPIEYELEN
+362 SVVAIEDPIEYELEN

-385 KIGFT
+385 KVGFT

-411 RDSDTAQI
+411 RDSETAQI

-451 EPYLLSSALNGILAQ
+451 EPYLISSALNAILAQ
-466 RLVKKICDKC
+466 RLVKKICENC
-476 RVEFEIPAY
+476 RVEFEIPQY
-485 LYDNYPYLKKLN
+485 LFENYPYLKKLK
-497 IAIAY
+497 IGISY

-508 ECGFTGY
+508 ACGFTGY
-515 RGRVGIFE
+515 KGRIGIFE
-523 FLRVDSDLRKAIPKY
+523 FLRVDGNLRRTIPLY
-538 NSDQELCNLA
+538 HSDQDLCIVA
-548 RENGMKT
+548 AKT
-555 LIEDACEKVENGTTT
+555 A
-570 LKEVL
+570 
-575 TKIHYYE
+575 

>member
-1 MANKKRKL
+1 M
-9 GEILIESGFVSDDQL
+9 
-24 MNALALQ
+24 
-31 KKSGKMIGQTL
+31 
-42 IELGYI
+42 
-48 SESQLMEAFLKKFSI
+48 
-63 NYIDCSNL
+63 
-71 TVKEEHLKLVKMDMA
+71 
-86 VKKKILPTNVSGN
+86 SGN

-125 TPLLT
+125 TPLLA
-130 TESSMM
+130 TEPSIM

-147 MEKIW
+147 IEKIW
-152 NPLNEMHLDGD
+152 DPINEMHLDGD
-163 MQFNLDKNLEISPPE
+163 MQFNLDKNVEFNKME
-178 EKEETDLKI
+178 EKDETDLKV

-203 TLILINAVKSRATD
+203 TQIIINAVRSRATD
-217 IHIEPRE
+217 IHIEPYE
-224 KYVNVR
+224 KYLNVR
-230 YRIDGDLTTVLKIS
+230 YRVDGDLTTVLKIS

-261 NITIRRLPQ
+261 NITIRRMPQ

-275 VKYEG
+275 IKYEG

-298 VIRILDSAMGLIP
+298 VIRILDSVIGLIP

-317 PDNIIR
+317 PETIIR
-323 DLLEMLNKPQGMLF
+323 ELLEMLNKPQGMLF

-352 LLTQLSLESE
+352 LLTQLSLDSE
-362 SVVTIEDPIEYELEN
+362 SVVTIEDPIEYELKN
-377 IKQVPVNE
+377 ITQVPVNE

-451 EPYLLSSALNGILAQ
+451 EPYLISSALNAILAQ
-466 RLVKKICDKC
+466 RLVKKICEKC
-476 RVEFEIPAY
+476 RVEYEIPQY
-485 LYDNYPYLKKLN
+485 FYENYPYLKKLN
-497 IAIAY
+497 IGISY
-502 KGKGCE
+502 EGKGCE

-515 RGRVGIFE
+515 KGRMGVFE
-523 FLRVDSDLRKAIPKY
+523 FLRVDSNMRKAIPTY

-548 RENGMKT
+548 RENGMKS
-555 LIEDACEKVENGTTT
+555 LIEDACQKVEKGITTI
-570 LKEVL
+570 KEVL

>member
-1 MANKKRKL
+1 MAGKRKKL
-9 GEILIESGFVSDDQL
+9 GEILIESGMVSDDQL

-48 SESQLMEAFLKKFSI
+48 SDSQLMEAFLKKFSI

-71 TVKEEHLKLVKMDMA
+71 TVKEEHLKLVNMDMA
-86 VKKKILPTNVSGN
+86 VKKKILPTSVSGN

-117 KFLSGRNI
+117 KFLTGRNI
-125 TPLLT
+125 TPLLA
-130 TESSMM
+130 TESSIM

-147 MEKIW
+147 VEKIW
-152 NPLNEMHLDGD
+152 NPLNEMHLDVD
-163 MQFNLDKNLEISPPE
+163 MQFNLDKNLEFNKHQ
-178 EKEETDLKI
+178 EKDEVDLKV

-298 VIRILDSAMGLIP
+298 VIRILDSVMGLIP

-323 DLLEMLNKPQGMLF
+323 ELLEMLNKPQGMLF

-404 VIMVGEV
+404 VVMVGEV

-451 EPYLLSSALNGILAQ
+451 EPYLISSALNAILAQ

-476 RVEFEIPAY
+476 RVEFEIPPY
-485 LYDNYPYLKKLN
+485 LYENYPYLKKLN
-497 IAIAY
+497 IGIAY

-515 RGRVGIFE
+515 RGRIGIFE
-523 FLRVDSDLRKAIPKY
+523 FLRVDSDLRKAIPRY
-538 NSDQELCNLA
+538 HSDQELCNLA

-555 LIEDACEKVENGTTT
+555 LIEDACEKVENGITT

>member
-1 MANKKRKL
+1 DS
-9 GEILIESGFVSDDQL
+9 IVSEGQL
-24 MNALALQ
+24 MSALALQ

-48 SESQLMEAFLKKFSI
+48 TEAQLVEAFRKKFSI
-63 NYIDCSNL
+63 SYIDCDG
-71 TVKEEHLKLVKMDMA
+71 VVVPEKFLKLVSMTMA
-86 VKKKILPTNVSGN
+86 VKKKILPTDVSGN

-117 KFLSGRNI
+117 KFLTGKNI

-130 TESSMM
+130 TESSLM

-147 MEKIW
+147 IEKIW
-152 NPLNEMHLDGD
+152 KPLNDIHLDGE
-163 MQFNLDKNLEISPPE
+163 MQFNLDKSIEFHKME
-178 EKEETDLKI
+178 EE
-187 DELYKIGE
+187 DESALRADDLYKIGE

-203 TLILINAVKSRATD
+203 TLILVNAVKSRATD
-217 IHIEPRE
+217 IHIEPHG
-224 KYVNVR
+224 KYVSVR
-230 YRIDGDLTTVLKIS
+230 YRIDGDLSTVLKIS
-244 KNLQAA
+244 KTYQEAM
-250 VTSRIKIISTM
+250 TSRIKIISTM
-261 NITIRRLPQ
+261 NITIRRMPQ

-289 IPSSHGETI
+289 IPSAHGETI
-298 VIRILDSAMGLIP
+298 VIRILDSVKGLIP

-385 KIGFT
+385 KVGFT

-411 RDSDTAQI
+411 RDSETAQI

-451 EPYLLSSALNGILAQ
+451 EPYLISSALNAILAQ
-466 RLVKKICDKC
+466 RLVKKICENC
-476 RVEFEIPAY
+476 RVEFEIPQY
-485 LYDNYPYLKKLN
+485 LFENYPYLKKLK
-497 IAIAY
+497 IGISY

-508 ECGFTGY
+508 ACGFTGY
-515 RGRVGIFE
+515 KGRIGIFE
-523 FLRVDSDLRKAIPKY
+523 FLRVDGNLRRTIPLY
-538 NSDQELCNLA
+538 HSDQDLCIVA

-555 LIEDACEKVENGTTT
+555 LIEDACEKVEHGLTTIN
-570 LKEVL
+570 EVL

>member
-1 MANKKRKL
+1 MSKQRKKL
-9 GEILIESGFVSDDQL
+9 GEILIESGIVSENQL

-48 SESQLMEAFLKKFSI
+48 SDAQLADAFLKKFSI
-63 NYIDCSNL
+63 AYIDCSNL
-71 TVKEEHLKLVKMDMA
+71 TVKDAHLKLVSMTMA
-86 VKKKILPTNVSGN
+86 VKKKILPTDVSGN

-117 KFLSGRNI
+117 KFITGRNI

-130 TESSMM
+130 TESSLM

-152 NPLNEMHLDGD
+152 NPLSEIHLDGE
-163 MQFNLDKNLEISPPE
+163 MQFNLDKNYESGKFE
-178 EKEETDLKI
+178 EQDEDLKA
-187 DELYKIGE
+187 DDLYKIGE

-203 TLILINAVKSRATD
+203 TLILVNAVRSRATD
-217 IHIEPRE
+217 IHIEPHE
-224 KYVNVR
+224 KFVNVR
-230 YRIDGDLTTVLKIS
+230 YRIDGDLTSVLKIS

-261 NITIRRLPQ
+261 NITIRRMPQ

-275 VKYEG
+275 VKYDG

-289 IPSSHGETI
+289 IPSSYGETI
-298 VIRILDSAMGLIP
+298 VIRILDSVMGLIP
-311 LSKLGM
+311 LSRLGM

-323 DLLEMLNKPQGMLF
+323 ELLEMLNKPQGMLF

-362 SVVTIEDPIEYELEN
+362 SVVTIEDPIEYELKN
-377 IKQVPVNE
+377 ITQIPVNE

-390 FAAALRSILRQDPD
+390 FASALRSILRQDPD

-439 IATISRLRDLGI
+439 VATVSRLRDLGI
-451 EPYLLSSALNGILAQ
+451 EPYLISSALNAILAQ
-466 RLVKKICDKC
+466 RLVKKICENC
-476 RVEFEIPAY
+476 RVEFEIPQY

-497 IAIAY
+497 IGISY

-508 ECGFTGY
+508 ACGFTGY
-515 RGRVGIFE
+515 KGMVGVFE
-523 FLRVDSDLRKAIPKY
+523 FLRLDGNLRRAIPHY
-538 NSDQELCNLA
+538 HSDQELSILA

-555 LIEDACEKVENGTTT
+555 LIEDACEKVEQGVTTI
-570 LKEVL
+570 KEVL
-575 TKIHYYE
+575 TKIHYYD

>member
-1 MANKKRKL
+1 MNKRKKL
-9 GEILIESGFVSDDQL
+9 GEILIEDSIVSEGQL
-24 MNALALQ
+24 MSALALQ

-48 SESQLMEAFLKKFSI
+48 TEAQLVEAFRKKFSI
-63 NYIDCSNL
+63 SYIDCDG
-71 TVKEEHLKLVKMDMA
+71 VVVPEKFLKLVSMTMA
-86 VKKKILPTNVSGN
+86 VKKKILPTDVSGN

-117 KFLSGRNI
+117 KFLTGKNI

-130 TESSMM
+130 TESSLM

-147 MEKIW
+147 IEKIW
-152 NPLNEMHLDGD
+152 KPLNDIHLDGE
-163 MQFNLDKNLEISPPE
+163 MQFNLDKSIEFHKME
-178 EKEETDLKI
+178 EE
-187 DELYKIGE
+187 DESALRADDLYKIGE

-203 TLILINAVKSRATD
+203 TLILVNAVKSRATD
-217 IHIEPRE
+217 IHIEPHE
-224 KYVNVR
+224 KYVSVR
-230 YRIDGDLTTVLKIS
+230 YRIDGDLSTVLKIS
-244 KNLQAA
+244 KTYQEAM
-250 VTSRIKIISTM
+250 TSRIKIISTM
-261 NITIRRLPQ
+261 NITIRRMPQ

-289 IPSSHGETI
+289 IPSAHGETI
-298 VIRILDSAMGLIP
+298 VIRILDSVKGLIP

-385 KIGFT
+385 KVGFT

-411 RDSDTAQI
+411 RDSETAQI

-451 EPYLLSSALNGILAQ
+451 EPYLISSALNAILAQ
-466 RLVKKICDKC
+466 RLVKKICENC
-476 RVEFEIPAY
+476 RVEFEIPQY
-485 LYDNYPYLKKLN
+485 LFENYPYLKKLK
-497 IAIAY
+497 IGISY

-508 ECGFTGY
+508 ACGFTGY
-515 RGRVGIFE
+515 KGRIGIFE
-523 FLRVDSDLRKAIPKY
+523 FLRVDGNLRRTIPLY
-538 NSDQELCNLA
+538 RSDQDLCIVA

-555 LIEDACEKVENGTTT
+555 LIEDACEKVEHGLTTIN
-570 LKEVL
+570 EVL

>member
-1 MANKKRKL
+1 M
-9 GEILIESGFVSDDQL
+9 S
-24 MNALALQ
+24 ALALQ

-48 SESQLMEAFLKKFSI
+48 TEAQLVEAFRKKFSI
-63 NYIDCSNL
+63 SYIDCDG
-71 TVKEEHLKLVKMDMA
+71 VVVPEKFLKLVSMTMA
-86 VKKKILPTNVSGN
+86 VKKKILPTDVSGN

-117 KFLSGRNI
+117 KFLTGKNI

-130 TESSMM
+130 TESSLM

-147 MEKIW
+147 IEKIW
-152 NPLNEMHLDGD
+152 KPLNDIHLDGE
-163 MQFNLDKNLEISPPE
+163 MQFNLDKSIEFHKME
-178 EKEETDLKI
+178 EE
-187 DELYKIGE
+187 DESALRADDLYKIGE

-203 TLILINAVKSRATD
+203 TLILVNAVKSRATD
-217 IHIEPRE
+217 IHIEPHE
-224 KYVNVR
+224 KYVSVR
-230 YRIDGDLTTVLKIS
+230 YRIDGDLSTVLKIS
-244 KNLQAA
+244 KTYQEAM
-250 VTSRIKIISTM
+250 TSRIKIISTM
-261 NITIRRLPQ
+261 NITIRRMPQ

-289 IPSSHGETI
+289 IPSAHGETI
-298 VIRILDSAMGLIP
+298 VIRILDSVKGLIP

-385 KIGFT
+385 KVGFT

-411 RDSDTAQI
+411 RDSETAQI

-451 EPYLLSSALNGILAQ
+451 EPYLISSALNAILAQ
-466 RLVKKICDKC
+466 RLVKKICENC
-476 RVEFEIPAY
+476 RVEFEIPQY
-485 LYDNYPYLKKLN
+485 LFENYPYLKKLK
-497 IAIAY
+497 IGISY

-508 ECGFTGY
+508 ACGFTGY
-515 RGRVGIFE
+515 KGRIGIFE
-523 FLRVDSDLRKAIPKY
+523 FLRVDGNLRRTIPLY
-538 NSDQELCNLA
+538 HSDQDLCIVA

-555 LIEDACEKVENGTTT
+555 LIEDACEKVEHGLTTIN
-570 LKEVL
+570 EVL

>member
-1 MANKKRKL
+1 VVVP
-9 GEILIESGFVSDDQL
+9 E
-24 MNALALQ
+24 
-31 KKSGKMIGQTL
+31 
-42 IELGYI
+42 
-48 SESQLMEAFLKKFSI
+48 KF
-63 NYIDCSNL
+63 
-71 TVKEEHLKLVKMDMA
+71 LKLVSMTMA
-86 VKKKILPTNVSGN
+86 VKKKILPTDVSGN

-117 KFLSGRNI
+117 KFLTGKNI

-130 TESSMM
+130 TESSLM

-147 MEKIW
+147 IEKIW
-152 NPLNEMHLDGD
+152 KPLNDIHLDGE
-163 MQFNLDKNLEISPPE
+163 MQFNLDKSIEFHKME
-178 EKEETDLKI
+178 EE
-187 DELYKIGE
+187 DESALRADDLYKIGE

-203 TLILINAVKSRATD
+203 TLILVNAVKSRATD
-217 IHIEPRE
+217 IHIEPHE
-224 KYVNVR
+224 KYVSVR
-230 YRIDGDLTTVLKIS
+230 YRIDGDLSTVLKIS
-244 KNLQAA
+244 KTYQEAM
-250 VTSRIKIISTM
+250 TSRIKIISTM
-261 NITIRRLPQ
+261 NITIRRMPQ

-289 IPSSHGETI
+289 IPSAHGETI
-298 VIRILDSAMGLIP
+298 VIRILDSVKGLIP

-385 KIGFT
+385 KVGFT

-411 RDSDTAQI
+411 RDSETAQI

-451 EPYLLSSALNGILAQ
+451 EPYLISSALNAILAQ
-466 RLVKKICDKC
+466 RLVKKICENC
-476 RVEFEIPAY
+476 RVEFEIPQY
-485 LYDNYPYLKKLN
+485 LFENYPYLKKLK
-497 IAIAY
+497 IGISY

-508 ECGFTGY
+508 ACGFTGY
-515 RGRVGIFE
+515 KGRIGIFE
-523 FLRVDSDLRKAIPKY
+523 FLRVDGNLRRTIPLY
-538 NSDQELCNLA
+538 HSDQDLCIVA

-555 LIEDACEKVENGTTT
+555 LIEDACEKVEHGLTTIN
-570 LKEVL
+570 EVL

>member
-1 MANKKRKL
+1 MVRKKL
-9 GEILIESGFVSDDQL
+9 GEILIENGIVSENQL
-24 MNALALQ
+24 INALALQ

-48 SESQLMEAFLKKFSI
+48 SESQLTEAFLKKFSI
-63 NYIDCSNL
+63 SYIDCSNL
-71 TVKEEHLKLVKMDMA
+71 VIPEDHLKKISIAMA
-86 VKKKILPTNVSGN
+86 VKKKILPTKLSGN

-117 KFLSGRNI
+117 KFITGHNV
-125 TPLLT
+125 TPLLA
-130 TESSMM
+130 TESSLM
-136 KAIEKNYGYCS
+136 KAIEKHYGYCS
-147 MEKIW
+147 MDNLW
-152 NPLNEMHLDGD
+152 NPLTEMHLDGE
-163 MQFNLDKNLEISPPE
+163 MQFNLDSNFESMKFNEHDE
-178 EKEETDLKI
+178 EEPKAD
-187 DELYKIGE
+187 DLYKIGE

-217 IHIEPRE
+217 IHIEPNE
-224 KYVNVR
+224 KFVNVR
-230 YRIDGDLTTVLKIS
+230 YRIDGDLTSVLKIS

-261 NITIRRLPQ
+261 NITVRRMPQ

-275 VKYEG
+275 VKYNG

-289 IPSSHGETI
+289 IPSAYGETI

-317 PDNIIR
+317 PDPIIR
-323 DLLEMLNKPQGMLF
+323 ELLEMLNRPQGMLF
-337 VTGPT
+337 ITGPT

-362 SVVTIEDPIEYELEN
+362 SVVTIEDPIEYELKN
-377 IKQVPVNE
+377 ITQIPANE

-419 STKAALTGHL
+419 ATKAALTGHL
-429 VLSSVHTNDT
+429 VLSSIHTNDT

-451 EPYLLSSALNGILAQ
+451 EPYLISSALNAILAQ
-466 RLVKKICDKC
+466 RLVKKICENC
-476 RVEFEIPAY
+476 RIEYEIPQY
-485 LYDNYPYLKKLN
+485 LFENYPYLKNLN
-497 IAIAY
+497 IRMSY
-502 KGKGCE
+502 RGKGCE
-508 ECGFTGY
+508 ACGFTGY
-515 RGRVGIFE
+515 KGRIGIFE
-523 FLRVDSDLRKAIPKY
+523 FLRVNSSMRKAIPDY
-538 NSDQELCNLA
+538 TSDQELCNVA

-555 LIEDACEKVENGTTT
+555 LIEDACEKIESGITTIE
-570 LKEVL
+570 EVL
-575 TKIHYYE
+575 TKIHYYD

>member
-1 MANKKRKL
+1 MNKRKKL
-9 GEILIESGFVSDDQL
+9 GEILIEDSIVSEGQL
-24 MNALALQ
+24 MSALALQ

-48 SESQLMEAFLKKFSI
+48 TEAQLVEAFRKKFSI
-63 NYIDCSNL
+63 SYIDCDG
-71 TVKEEHLKLVKMDMA
+71 VVVPEKFLKLVSMTMA
-86 VKKKILPTNVSGN
+86 VKKKILPTDVSGN

-117 KFLSGRNI
+117 KFLTGKNI

-130 TESSMM
+130 TESSLM

-147 MEKIW
+147 IEKIW
-152 NPLNEMHLDGD
+152 KPLNDIHLDGE
-163 MQFNLDKNLEISPPE
+163 MQFNLDKSIEFHKME
-178 EKEETDLKI
+178 EE
-187 DELYKIGE
+187 DESALRADDLYKIGE

-203 TLILINAVKSRATD
+203 TLILVNAVKSRATD
-217 IHIEPRE
+217 IHIEPHE
-224 KYVNVR
+224 KYVSVR
-230 YRIDGDLTTVLKIS
+230 YRIDGDLSTVLKIS
-244 KNLQAA
+244 KTYQEAM
-250 VTSRIKIISTM
+250 TSRIKIISTM
-261 NITIRRLPQ
+261 NITIRRMPQ

-289 IPSSHGETI
+289 IPSAHGETI
-298 VIRILDSAMGLIP
+298 VIRILDSVKGLIP

-385 KIGFT
+385 KVGFT

-411 RDSDTAQI
+411 RDSETAQI

-451 EPYLLSSALNGILAQ
+451 EPYLISSALNAILAQ
-466 RLVKKICDKC
+466 RLVKKICENC
-476 RVEFEIPAY
+476 RVEFEIPQY
-485 LYDNYPYLKKLN
+485 LFENYPYLKKLK
-497 IAIAY
+497 IGISY

-508 ECGFTGY
+508 ACGFTGY
-515 RGRVGIFE
+515 KGRIGIFE
-523 FLRVDSDLRKAIPKY
+523 FLRVDGNLRRTIPLY
-538 NSDQELCNLA
+538 RSDQDLCIVA

-555 LIEDACEKVENGTTT
+555 LIEEACEKVEHGLTTIN
-570 LKEVL
+570 EVL